1 MNLANNKGTVVITYA
16 VFLSIYLGL
25 NGEEYY
31 KFTSFK
37 RAKKKPI
44 WGKKTISAFVSSF

>member
-1 MNLANNKGTVVITYA
+1 MNLANNKRSVVIIYA
-16 VFLSIYLGL
+16 VFPSIHLGM

-37 RAKKKPI
+37 RAKKKKNHL
-44 WGKKTISAFVSSF
+44 G